1 MQIKDCV
8 MKSEV
13 HILNNIVYKDTF
25 YGDIT
30 KIFYVLEDIQFGV
43 NSNNN
48 WIQLSDGNKEIN
60 NLEDKMIIDEVNDSI
75 LSLLEINI
83 NNLKESIKKS
93 LKNNKI
99 TDVLAET
106 FPYETVIMNGL
117 YSESDWWVGLSLG
130 WLNDMKIK
138 NNYNYNK
145 IMAMVEKIR
154 DNKEYDQNIRHK
166 AKKVF
171 FKYTI

>member
-1 MQIKDCV
+1 